1 MHEDSFE
8 LSQQGQCI
16 KRLSSSFG
24 VANLDQLYVAGD
36 WIGEI
41 EAPDARAALAD
52 KFEECKFKLEL

>member
-1 MHEDSFE
+1 M
-8 LSQQGQCI
+8 SQQGQCI